1 MSIINISGRK
11 AEINLLQQA
20 LSSANPEFIAVYGRR
35 RVGKTWLVR
44 EFFDDALCFELT
56 GIHRASLNDQLANFA
71 HALGKAAGVSLLPQR
86 PSTWF
91 EAFAQLEQFLDDLLS
106 QEAEMKR
113 VVFFDELPWLNTPR
127 SKFLSAL
134 EHFWNSYGSRKNN
147 LVLVVCGSAASWIL
161 QHIVRAKGGLHNRL
175 TRQIRLS
182 PFTLAETEEFLL
194 HRGINLTRYQI
205 IELFMVMGGVPFYL
219 MQAEPGYS
227 AAQIIDKVCFSATGL
242 LRSEYDQLFTSLF
255 AESEHHN
262 KIVSLL
268 AKKHSGMNRN
278 EIVAASHITTGGR
291 LTDILEELEAS
302 GFIESRIPFGKKEH
316 DIIYRLTD
324 EFTLFYFAWLKPLGK
339 KITEQ
344 GYWMSRQSD
353 PARTA
358 WSGFAF
364 ETLCIKHV
372 RALKAA
378 LGIAEVQTSDAPW
391 RYMPVKES
399 PLGGAQIDLLIDRRD
414 ATINICEIKFY
425 QGEFTLDAAY
435 AHELG
440 RKINVFRQVTGTRKN
455 IFLTMITTY
464 GVTNNAY
471 RKELVSNVLTLDA
484 LF

>member
-1 MSIINISGRK
+1 MSIGNIFGRK
-11 AEINLLQQA
+11 AEIALLQQA

-44 EFFDDALCFELT
+44 ELFDSALCFELT

-71 HALGKAAGVSLLPQR
+71 HELGKAAGVSPSPQR

-91 EAFAQLEQFLDDLLS
+91 EAFAQLEQFIEAMLS
-106 QEAEMKR
+106 QKAETKR
-113 VVFFDELPWLNTPR
+113 VIFFDELPWLNTPR

-161 QHIVRAKGGLHNRL
+161 QHIVRARGGLHNRL

-205 IELFMVMGGVPFYL
+205 TELYMVMGGVPFYL

-242 LRSEYDQLFTSLF
+242 LRTEYDQLFASLF
-255 AESEHHN
+255 AKSEHHR
-262 KIVSLL
+262 KIASLL

-278 EIVAASHITTGGR
+278 EIVAASQFTTGGW
-291 LTDILEELEAS
+291 LTQILEELEAS

-316 DIIYRLTD
+316 DVIYCLTD

-399 PLGGAQIDLLIDRRD
+399 PFEGAQIDLLIDRRD

-435 AHELG
+435 TNELR
-440 RKINVFRQVTGTRKN
+440 RKMNVFRQVTGTRKN

-464 GVTNNAY
+464 GVTDNAY